1 MRSKYIEEEPAGLV
15 SGIKIKHLA
24 KASSNSSP
32 LIVNEQSDAGR
43 RPRRVN
49 VRVCHSDHQE
59 FKVGGKMR
67 MAVQNLSMN
76 MFEGQ
81 ITVLL
86 GHNGAGKTTTLSMLT
101 GNRRTQ
107 SCAQRSPLLLQ
118 LISACVHP
126 RRAVPSHQRQ
136 GLHQRLRHL
145 SGHDSDPPQ
154 PGPLSSA
161 RRPVRQPDR
170 PGAPALFYTGA
181 HTFSSRKRR
190 AIMSVRSDGSISF
203 GRAAER
209 LQQGK
214 DPRRGGPHHSHP
226 EPGGQA
232 PRSIQDPVGRDEEEA
247 LHRHRPHWR
256 LQGFFRGGA
265 HR

>member
-1 MRSKYIEEEPAGLV
+1 MRL
-15 SGIKIKHLA
+15 
-24 KASSNSSP
+24 
-32 LIVNEQSDAGR
+32 
-43 RPRRVN
+43 
-49 VRVCHSDHQE
+49 
-59 FKVGGKMR
+59 
-67 MAVQNLSMN
+67 AVQNLTMN

-107 SCAQRSPLLLQ
+107 ICMRCSPLLLQ
-118 LISACVHP
+118 WFSACVHP
-126 RRAVPSHQRQ
+126 RRAVSTHQWP

-145 SGHDSDPPQ
+145 SGYGSDPPQ
-154 PGPLSSA
+154 PGPLSAA
-161 RRPVRQPDR
+161 RRPVRQSHR
-170 PGAPALFYTGA
+170 PGAPALLRTGA
-181 HTFSSRKRR
+181 DSFLLTRK
-190 AIMSVRSDGSISF
+190 VGVNDNLSDGWISF
-203 GRAAER
+203 GRPAER

-247 LHRHRPHWR
+247 LNWHRPHWR
-256 LQGFFRGGA
+256 LQGEDFSGWSSLLNKTSNWKNLILFFNWTKNL
-265 HR
+265 